1 MNHTNKLPLEGVVVI
16 DLGQVYQGPYAGF
29 LMAQAGATVIKV
41 EPPNGEPVRHRARI
55 SKGNAVPFAMLNANK
70 RNISLNLKSPE
81 GVTVLKELAAK
92 ADVLIEN
99 YAPGVLDRL
108 GVGYSV
114 LSAINPRLI
123 YGSATGYGLSG
134 PNRDNLAMDLTV
146 QAVSGIM
153 SVTGFAD
160 GPPVKAG
167 PAITDFISGV
177 HLYAGILTAL
187 YDREKSGRG
196 RLVEIAMVETVY
208 PAMASNLADV
218 FNRKAAAPRTGNRH
232 GGLAEAPY
240 NVYPASDGYVAIIS
254 VNESHWIGL
263 ARAMGRPELAEDPR
277 LKTVLDRL
285 KHIDLTDQI
294 VSEWSSQLTRNEIAE
309 ICRAHRV
316 PCAAVRD
323 LLEVTEDNHLHARG
337 MLREIEHPE
346 YGDILVHRSP
356 LVLHDTAAPEYIP
369 SARLGRAQRR
379 DTLGISRSVCRRDRR
394 VAPVRRH
401 FAGVTASTPCQTRTS
416 FRIRRRHASRIS
428 KPANSKKERHGQT
441 V

>member
-1 MNHTNKLPLEGVVVI
+1 
-16 DLGQVYQGPYAGF
+16 
-29 LMAQAGATVIKV
+29 
-41 EPPNGEPVRHRARI
+41 VRHRARI

-81 GVTVLKELAAK
+81 GVKVLKKLAAK

-114 LSAINPRLI
+114 LSAINPRLV

-134 PNRDNLAMDLTV
+134 PDRDNLAMDLTV

-254 VNESHWIGL
+254 VNESHWTGL

-323 LLEVTEDNHLHARG
+323 LLEVTEDHHLHARG

-356 LVLHDTAAPEYIP
+356 LVLHDAAVPEYIP
-369 SARLGRAQRR
+369 SARLGQHNGEILSEYLGLSTGEIDALRR
-379 DTLGISRSVCRRDRR
+379 SGAISQ
-394 VAPVRRH
+394 A
-401 FAGVTASTPCQTRTS
+401 
-416 FRIRRRHASRIS
+416 
-428 KPANSKKERHGQT
+428 
-441 V
+441 

>member
-1 MNHTNKLPLEGVVVI
+1 MLPLDGVVVI

-41 EPPNGEPVRHRARI
+41 EPPTGEPVRHRARI

-108 GVGYSV
+108 GAGYSV
-114 LSAINPRLI
+114 LSAINPRLV

-134 PNRDNLAMDLTV
+134 PDRDNLAMDLTV

-196 RLVEIAMVETVY
+196 RLVEIAMVEAVY

-294 VSEWSSQLTRNEIAE
+294 VSEWSSRLTRNEIVE

-316 PCAAVRD
+316 PCASVRD
-323 LLEVTEDNHLHARG
+323 LLEVTEDRHLHARG
-337 MLREIEHPE
+337 MLRQIEHPE

-356 LVLHDTAAPEYIP
+356 LVLHEAATPEYIP
-369 SARLGRAQRR
+369 SARLGQHNSEILSEYLGLSAGEIDALRR
-379 DTLGISRSVCRRDRR
+379 SGAISQ
-394 VAPVRRH
+394 A
-401 FAGVTASTPCQTRTS
+401 
-416 FRIRRRHASRIS
+416 
-428 KPANSKKERHGQT
+428 
-441 V
+441 

>member
-1 MNHTNKLPLEGVVVI
+1 MNSTSKLPLDGVVVI

-41 EPPNGEPVRHRARI
+41 EPPTGEPVRHRARI

-114 LSAINPRLI
+114 LSAINPRLV

-134 PNRDNLAMDLTV
+134 PDRDNLAMDLTV

-196 RLVEIAMVETVY
+196 RLVEIAMVEAVY

-240 NVYPASDGYVAIIS
+240 NVYPASDGFVAIIS

-277 LKTVLDRL
+277 LRTVLDRL

-294 VSEWSSQLTRNEIAE
+294 VSEWSSRLTRNEIVE

-316 PCAAVRD
+316 PCASVRD
-323 LLEVTEDNHLHARG
+323 LLEVTEDRHLHARG
-337 MLREIEHPE
+337 MLRQIEHPE

-356 LVLHDTAAPEYIP
+356 LVLHEAATPEYIP
-369 SARLGRAQRR
+369 SARLGQHNSEILSEYLGLSTGEIDALRR
-379 DTLGISRSVCRRDRR
+379 SGAISQ
-394 VAPVRRH
+394 A
-401 FAGVTASTPCQTRTS
+401 
-416 FRIRRRHASRIS
+416 
-428 KPANSKKERHGQT
+428 
-441 V
+441 

>member
-146 QAVSGIM
+146 QAASGIM

-167 PAITDFISGV
+167 PAITKSRWSRPSIRRWPRIWQMCS
-177 HLYAGILTAL
+177 TA
-187 YDREKSGRG
+187 R
-196 RLVEIAMVETVY
+196 RLR
-208 PAMASNLADV
+208 P
-218 FNRKAAAPRTGNRH
+218 
-232 GGLAEAPY
+232 
-240 NVYPASDGYVAIIS
+240 
-254 VNESHWIGL
+254 
-263 ARAMGRPELAEDPR
+263 ARA
-277 LKTVLDRL
+277 TVM
-285 KHIDLTDQI
+285 
-294 VSEWSSQLTRNEIAE
+294 VGS
-309 ICRAHRV
+309 
-316 PCAAVRD
+316 
-323 LLEVTEDNHLHARG
+323 
-337 MLREIEHPE
+337 
-346 YGDILVHRSP
+346 
-356 LVLHDTAAPEYIP
+356 
-369 SARLGRAQRR
+369 
-379 DTLGISRSVCRRDRR
+379 
-394 VAPVRRH
+394 
-401 FAGVTASTPCQTRTS
+401 
-416 FRIRRRHASRIS
+416 RRRHTMSI
-428 KPANSKKERHGQT
+428 RHPTGMSPLSVST
-441 V
+441 NLIGSDWRARWGGRNWPKIRV

>member
-1 MNHTNKLPLEGVVVI
+1 MNQSSKLPLEGVVVI

-81 GVTVLKELAAK
+81 GVKVLKELAAK

-108 GVGYSV
+108 GAGYSV
-114 LSAINPRLI
+114 LSAINPRLV

-263 ARAMGRPELAEDPR
+263 TRAIGRPELAEDPR

-309 ICRAHRV
+309 VCRANRV

-323 LLEVTEDNHLHARG
+323 LLEVTEDDHLHARG
-337 MLREIEHPE
+337 MLRKIDHPE

-369 SARLGRAQRR
+369 SARLGEHNGEILS
-379 DTLGISRSVCRRDRR
+379 DYLGLSAGEIDALRQSGAISQ
-394 VAPVRRH
+394 A
-401 FAGVTASTPCQTRTS
+401 
-416 FRIRRRHASRIS
+416 
-428 KPANSKKERHGQT
+428 
-441 V
+441 

>member
-1 MNHTNKLPLEGVVVI
+1 MISDSTEGVLNNKNRLPLEGVVVV

-70 RNISLNLKSPE
+70 RNISLNLKSPD
-81 GVTVLKELAAK
+81 GVEILKGLAAK
-92 ADVLIEN
+92 ADVVIEN
-99 YAPGVLDRL
+99 YAPSVLDRL
-108 GVGYSV
+108 GVGYAV
-114 LSAINPRLI
+114 LSAINPRLV
-123 YGSATGYGLSG
+123 YGSASGYGLSG
-134 PNRDNLAMDLTV
+134 PSRDNLAMDLTI

-177 HLYAGILTAL
+177 HLYAGIITAL

-240 NVYPASDGYVAIIS
+240 NVYPASDGFVAIIS
-254 VNESHWIGL
+254 VNESHWTGL
-263 ARAMGRPELAEDPR
+263 TRAMGQPGLAEDPR

-285 KHIDLTDQI
+285 KNIDLTDQI
-294 VSEWSSQLTRNEIAE
+294 VSEWSSQLTRNEITDV
-309 ICRAHRV
+309 CRANKV

-323 LLEVTEDNHLHARG
+323 LLEVTEDHHLRARG
-337 MLREIEHPE
+337 MLREITHPE
-346 YGDILVHRSP
+346 YGEILVHRSP
-356 LVLHDTAAPEYIP
+356 LVLHDAATPDYRP
-369 SARLGRAQRR
+369 SARLGEHNGEILSEYLGLSAGEIDALYQAGAIAQ
-379 DTLGISRSVCRRDRR
+379 
-394 VAPVRRH
+394 A
-401 FAGVTASTPCQTRTS
+401 
-416 FRIRRRHASRIS
+416 
-428 KPANSKKERHGQT
+428 
-441 V
+441 

>member
-81 GVTVLKELAAK
+81 GVKVLKELAAK

-114 LSAINPRLI
+114 LSAINPRLV

-263 ARAMGRPELAEDPR
+263 TRAMGRKELAEDPR

-323 LLEVTEDNHLHARG
+323 LLEVTEDHHLHARG

-356 LVLHDTAAPEYIP
+356 LVLHDAAVPEYIP
-369 SARLGRAQRR
+369 SARLGQHNGEILSEY
-379 DTLGISRSVCRRDRR
+379 LGLSTGEIDALRKSGAISQ
-394 VAPVRRH
+394 A
-401 FAGVTASTPCQTRTS
+401 
-416 FRIRRRHASRIS
+416 
-428 KPANSKKERHGQT
+428 
-441 V
+441 

>member
-1 MNHTNKLPLEGVVVI
+1 LTDTRKLPLEGVTVI

-81 GVTVLKELAAK
+81 GVKVLKELVAK

-134 PNRDNLAMDLTV
+134 PDRDNLAMDLTV

-153 SVTGFAD
+153 SVTGFAE

-240 NVYPASDGYVAIIS
+240 NVYPASDGHVAIIS
-254 VNESHWIGL
+254 VSEAHWNGL
-263 ARAMGRPELAEDPR
+263 ARAMGRPELADDPR
-277 LKTVLDRL
+277 FNTVLSRL

-294 VSEWSSQLTRNEIAE
+294 VSDWSSQLTRSEITE
-309 ICRAHRV
+309 LCRANRV

-323 LLEVTEDNHLHARG
+323 LLEVTGDKHLHARG
-337 MLREIEHPE
+337 MLREIAHPE

-356 LVLHDTAAPEYIP
+356 LVLHDATSPEYIP
-369 SARLGRAQRR
+369 SARLGQHNSEILSEYLGLTSSEIDALRHSGAIAQ
-379 DTLGISRSVCRRDRR
+379 
-394 VAPVRRH
+394 A
-401 FAGVTASTPCQTRTS
+401 
-416 FRIRRRHASRIS
+416 
-428 KPANSKKERHGQT
+428 
-441 V
+441 

>member
-1 MNHTNKLPLEGVVVI
+1 MNNTNKLPLEGVVVI

-81 GVTVLKELAAK
+81 GVKILKGLAAK

-108 GVGYSV
+108 GVGYAA
-114 LSAINPRLI
+114 LSAINPRLV
-123 YGSATGYGLSG
+123 YGSASGYGLSG
-134 PNRDNLAMDLTV
+134 PNRDNLAMDLTI

-177 HLYAGILTAL
+177 HLYAGIMTAL

-254 VNESHWIGL
+254 VNESHWAGL
-263 ARAMGRPELAEDPR
+263 TRAMGQPELAEDPR

-285 KHIDLTDQI
+285 KNIDLTDQI

-309 ICRAHRV
+309 LCRANKV

-323 LLEVTEDNHLHARG
+323 LLEVTEDHHLHARG
-337 MLREIEHPE
+337 MLREITHPE

-356 LVLHDTAAPEYIP
+356 LVLHDAAAPDYTP
-369 SARLGRAQRR
+369 SARLGQHNGEILSEYLGLSAGEIDALRQSGAIAQ
-379 DTLGISRSVCRRDRR
+379 
-394 VAPVRRH
+394 A
-401 FAGVTASTPCQTRTS
+401 
-416 FRIRRRHASRIS
+416 
-428 KPANSKKERHGQT
+428 
-441 V
+441 

>member
-1 MNHTNKLPLEGVVVI
+1 MNSTNKLPLEGVVVI

-81 GVTVLKELAAK
+81 GVKVLKKLAAK

-108 GVGYSV
+108 GIGYSV
-114 LSAINPRLI
+114 LSAINPRLV

-134 PNRDNLAMDLTV
+134 PDRDNLAMDLTV

-240 NVYPASDGYVAIIS
+240 NVYPASDG
-254 VNESHWIGL
+254 
-263 ARAMGRPELAEDPR
+263 
-277 LKTVLDRL
+277 
-285 KHIDLTDQI
+285 
-294 VSEWSSQLTRNEIAE
+294 
-309 ICRAHRV
+309 
-316 PCAAVRD
+316 
-323 LLEVTEDNHLHARG
+323 
-337 MLREIEHPE
+337 
-346 YGDILVHRSP
+346 
-356 LVLHDTAAPEYIP
+356 
-369 SARLGRAQRR
+369 
-379 DTLGISRSVCRRDRR
+379 
-394 VAPVRRH
+394 
-401 FAGVTASTPCQTRTS
+401 
-416 FRIRRRHASRIS
+416 
-428 KPANSKKERHGQT
+428 
-441 V
+441 

>member
-1 MNHTNKLPLEGVVVI
+1 MNPTSKLPLEGVVVI

-81 GVTVLKELAAK
+81 GMKVLKKLAAK

-114 LSAINPRLI
+114 LSAINPRLV

-134 PNRDNLAMDLTV
+134 PDRDNLAMDLTV

-294 VSEWSSQLTRNEIAE
+294 VSGWSSQLTRNEIAE

-323 LLEVTEDNHLHARG
+323 LLEVTEDHHLHARG

-356 LVLHDTAAPEYIP
+356 LVLHDAAVPEYIP
-369 SARLGRAQRR
+369 SARLGQHNGEILSEY
-379 DTLGISRSVCRRDRR
+379 LGLSTGEIDALRKSGAISQ
-394 VAPVRRH
+394 A
-401 FAGVTASTPCQTRTS
+401 
-416 FRIRRRHASRIS
+416 
-428 KPANSKKERHGQT
+428 
-441 V
+441 

>member
-1 MNHTNKLPLEGVVVI
+1 LDNNKKLPLEGVVVI

-81 GVTVLKELAAK
+81 GVRILKELAAK

-99 YAPGVLDRL
+99 YAPDVLDRL

-134 PNRDNLAMDLTV
+134 PDRDNLAMDLTI

-187 YDREKSGRG
+187 YDREKTGRG

-218 FNRKAAAPRTGNRH
+218 FNRKAAGPRTGNRH

-254 VNESHWIGL
+254 VNESHWAGL
-263 ARAMGRPELAEDPR
+263 TRAMGRPELAEDPR
-277 LKTVLDRL
+277 FKTVLDRL
-285 KHIDLTDQI
+285 KHIDLTDRI
-294 VSEWSSQLTRNEIAE
+294 VSEWSSPLTRSEITDL
-309 ICRAHRV
+309 CRANRV

-323 LLEVTEDNHLHARG
+323 LREVTEDKHLHARG

-356 LVLHDTAAPEYIP
+356 LVLHDAATPEYIP
-369 SARLGRAQRR
+369 SARLGEHNSEILSEYLGLSGSDIEALRVSGAIAQ
-379 DTLGISRSVCRRDRR
+379 
-394 VAPVRRH
+394 A
-401 FAGVTASTPCQTRTS
+401 
-416 FRIRRRHASRIS
+416 
-428 KPANSKKERHGQT
+428 
-441 V
+441 

>member
-1 MNHTNKLPLEGVVVI
+1 LENNKTLPLDGVIVI

-70 RNISLNLKSPE
+70 RNISLNLKSPD
-81 GVTVLKELAAK
+81 GVRVLKELAAK

-108 GVGYSV
+108 GVGYAA
-114 LSAINPRLI
+114 LSAVNPRLI

-134 PNRDNLAMDLTV
+134 PSRDNLAMDLTI

-254 VNESHWIGL
+254 VNEAHWAGL
-263 ARAMGRPELAEDPR
+263 TRAMGRPELADDVR
-277 LKTVLDRL
+277 FKTVLDRL

-294 VSEWSSQLTRNEIAE
+294 VSEWSSQLVRDEITE
-309 ICRAHRV
+309 LCRVNRV

-323 LLEVTEDNHLHARG
+323 LREVTEDKHLHARG

-356 LVLHDTAAPEYIP
+356 LVLHDTAAPDYVP
-369 SARLGRAQRR
+369 SARLGQHNGEVLSQYLGLSEGEIDALRRAGAIAQ
-379 DTLGISRSVCRRDRR
+379 
-394 VAPVRRH
+394 A
-401 FAGVTASTPCQTRTS
+401 
-416 FRIRRRHASRIS
+416 
-428 KPANSKKERHGQT
+428 
-441 V
+441 

>member
-1 MNHTNKLPLEGVVVI
+1 MKSTSKLPLEGVVVI

-41 EPPNGEPVRHRARI
+41 EPPTGEPVRHRARI

-108 GVGYSV
+108 GAGYSV
-114 LSAINPRLI
+114 LSAINPRLV

-134 PNRDNLAMDLTV
+134 PDRDNLAMDLTV

-196 RLVEIAMVETVY
+196 RLVEIAMVEAVY

-294 VSEWSSQLTRNEIAE
+294 VSEWSSRLTRNEIVE

-316 PCAAVRD
+316 PCASVRD
-323 LLEVTEDNHLHARG
+323 LLEVTEDRHLHARG

-356 LVLHDTAAPEYIP
+356 LVLHEAATPEYIP
-369 SARLGRAQRR
+369 SARLGQHNSEILSEYLGLSAGEIDALRR
-379 DTLGISRSVCRRDRR
+379 SGAISQ
-394 VAPVRRH
+394 A
-401 FAGVTASTPCQTRTS
+401 
-416 FRIRRRHASRIS
+416 
-428 KPANSKKERHGQT
+428 
-441 V
+441 

>member
-1 MNHTNKLPLEGVVVI
+1 MNSTNKLPLEGVVVI

-108 GVGYSV
+108 GAGYSV
-114 LSAINPRLI
+114 LSAINPRLV

-134 PNRDNLAMDLTV
+134 PDRDNLAMDLTV

-254 VNESHWIGL
+254 VNESHWAGL

-285 KHIDLTDQI
+285 KHIDLTDQV
-294 VSEWSSQLTRNEIAE
+294 VSEWSSQLTRNEIVE

-316 PCAAVRD
+316 PCASVRD
-323 LLEVTEDNHLHARG
+323 LLEVTEDRHLHARG

-346 YGDILVHRSP
+346 YGGILVHRSP
-356 LVLHDTAAPEYIP
+356 LVLHDTATPEYIP
-369 SARLGRAQRR
+369 SARLGQHNSEILSEY
-379 DTLGISRSVCRRDRR
+379 LGLSTGEIDALRQSGAISQ
-394 VAPVRRH
+394 A
-401 FAGVTASTPCQTRTS
+401 
-416 FRIRRRHASRIS
+416 
-428 KPANSKKERHGQT
+428 
-441 V
+441 

>member
-1 MNHTNKLPLEGVVVI
+1 MDNNKKLPLDAVIVI

-70 RNISLNLKSPE
+70 RNISLNLKSPD
-81 GVTVLKELAAK
+81 GVRVLKELASK

-108 GVGYSV
+108 GVGYAA
-114 LSAINPRLI
+114 LSAVNPRLI

-134 PNRDNLAMDLTV
+134 PSRDNLAMDLTI

-254 VNESHWIGL
+254 VNESHWTGL
-263 ARAMGRPELAEDPR
+263 TRAMGRPELADDIR
-277 LKTVLDRL
+277 FKTVLDRL

-294 VSEWSSQLTRNEIAE
+294 VSDWSSQLARDEITE
-309 ICRAHRV
+309 LCRLNRV

-323 LLEVTEDNHLHARG
+323 LREVTEDKHLHARG
-337 MLREIEHPE
+337 MLREISHPE

-356 LVLHDTAAPEYIP
+356 LVLHDTATPEYVP
-369 SARLGRAQRR
+369 SARLGQHNGEVLSEYLGLSSSEIDELRRSGAIAQ
-379 DTLGISRSVCRRDRR
+379 
-394 VAPVRRH
+394 
-401 FAGVTASTPCQTRTS
+401 Q
-416 FRIRRRHASRIS
+416 
-428 KPANSKKERHGQT
+428 
-441 V
+441 

>member
-1 MNHTNKLPLEGVVVI
+1 LNNKNKLPLEDVVVI

-29 LMAQAGATVIKV
+29 LMSQAGATVIKV

-81 GVTVLKELAAK
+81 GVKVLKGLAAK

-108 GVGYSV
+108 GVGYSA

-134 PNRDNLAMDLTV
+134 PSRDNLAMDLTV

-177 HLYAGILTAL
+177 HLYGGILTAL
-187 YDREKSGRG
+187 YEREKSGRG

-263 ARAMGRPELAEDPR
+263 TRAMGQPDLAEDPR
-277 LKTVLDRL
+277 FKTVRDRL

-294 VSEWSSQLTRNEIAE
+294 VSEWSSRLTRDEITE

-323 LLEVTEDNHLHARG
+323 LLEVTEDKHLHARG

-346 YGDILVHRSP
+346 YGEILVHRSP
-356 LVLHDTAAPEYIP
+356 LVLHDTATPKYVP
-369 SARLGRAQRR
+369 SARLGQHNGEILSEYLGLSAAEIDALRQSGAIAQ
-379 DTLGISRSVCRRDRR
+379 
-394 VAPVRRH
+394 A
-401 FAGVTASTPCQTRTS
+401 
-416 FRIRRRHASRIS
+416 
-428 KPANSKKERHGQT
+428 
-441 V
+441 

>member
-1 MNHTNKLPLEGVVVI
+1 MDNNKTLPLEGVVVI

-81 GVTVLKELAAK
+81 GARILKELAAK

-99 YAPGVLDRL
+99 YAPDVLDRL

-114 LSAINPRLI
+114 LSALNPRLI

-134 PNRDNLAMDLTV
+134 PDRDNLAMDLTI
-146 QAVSGIM
+146 QAASGIM

-240 NVYPASDGYVAIIS
+240 NIYPASDGHVAIIS
-254 VNESHWIGL
+254 VNESHWAGL
-263 ARAMGRPELAEDPR
+263 TRAMGRPELADDPR
-277 LKTVLDRL
+277 FKTVLDRL
-285 KHIDLTDQI
+285 KHIDLTDQA
-294 VSEWSSQLTRNEIAE
+294 VSEWSSRLPRIEITGL
-309 ICRAHRV
+309 CRANRV

-323 LLEVTEDNHLHARG
+323 LREVTEDKHLHARG
-337 MLREIEHPE
+337 MLRNIEHPE

-356 LVLHDTAAPEYIP
+356 LVLHDTTAPEYIP
-369 SARLGRAQRR
+369 SARLGQHNGEILSEFLGLSSGEIDALRYSGAIAQ
-379 DTLGISRSVCRRDRR
+379 
-394 VAPVRRH
+394 A
-401 FAGVTASTPCQTRTS
+401 
-416 FRIRRRHASRIS
+416 
-428 KPANSKKERHGQT
+428 
-441 V
+441 

>member
-1 MNHTNKLPLEGVVVI
+1 VI
-16 DLGQVYQGPYAGF
+16 VLDLGQVYQAPYAGF

-41 EPPNGEPVRHRARI
+41 ETPSGEPVRHRARI

-81 GVTVLKELAAK
+81 GVALLKTLAAK
-92 ADVLIEN
+92 ADVLLEN

-108 GVGYSV
+108 GVGYGA
-114 LSAINPRLI
+114 LSEINPRLI

-134 PNRDNLAMDLTV
+134 PDRDNLAMDLTI

-153 SVTGFAD
+153 SVTGFPD

-167 PAITDFISGV
+167 PAITDFLSGV

-196 RLVEIAMVETVY
+196 QLVEIAMVEAVY
-208 PAMASNLADV
+208 PALASNLADV
-218 FNRKAAAPRTGNRH
+218 FNNNAPGPRTGNRH

-254 VNESHWIGL
+254 VNEAHWAGL
-263 ARAMGRPELAEDPR
+263 ARAMERPELAEDPR
-277 LKTVLDRL
+277 LKTVLDRV

-294 VSEWSSQLTRNEIAE
+294 VSDWSSQLTRNEITE
-309 ICRAHRV
+309 LCRKHRV

-323 LLEVTEDNHLHARG
+323 LLEVVQDPHLHARG
-337 MLREIEHPE
+337 MLRKIKHPD

-356 LVLHDTAAPEYIP
+356 LVLQEAEAPDYVP
-369 SARLGRAQRR
+369 SARLGQHNDEVLSEYLGLSTAEIDGLRR
-379 DTLGISRSVCRRDRR
+379 SGAITQG
-394 VAPVRRH
+394 
-401 FAGVTASTPCQTRTS
+401 
-416 FRIRRRHASRIS
+416 
-428 KPANSKKERHGQT
+428 
-441 V
+441 

>member
-1 MNHTNKLPLEGVVVI
+1 MNQPRKLPLEGVVVI

-81 GVTVLKELAAK
+81 GAKVLKELAAK

-254 VNESHWIGL
+254 VNESHWTGL
-263 ARAMGRPELAEDPR
+263 TRAMGRPELAEDPR
-277 LKTVLDRL
+277 FKTVLDRL

-294 VSEWSSQLTRNEIAE
+294 VSEWSS
-309 ICRAHRV
+309 RADAQRDRRGVPRQPRAVFRGARPAGGNGRRAPSRARHAPRDRASRV
-316 PCAAVRD
+316 RRHPGSSQPAGAPRYRDAGIHSVCA
-323 LLEVTEDNHLHARG
+323 
-337 MLREIEHPE
+337 PW
-346 YGDILVHRSP
+346 S
-356 LVLHDTAAPEYIP
+356 
-369 SARLGRAQRR
+369 AQRR
-379 DTLGISRSVCRRDRR
+379 DSLGISRIVRRRDRR
-394 VAPVRRH
+394 AAPIRRH
-401 FAGVTASTPCQTRTS
+401 CAGVTSGSAISGKATWSSCLKKLFFVASS
-416 FRIRRRHASRIS
+416 
-428 KPANSKKERHGQT
+428 
-441 V
+441 

>member
-1 MNHTNKLPLEGVVVI
+1 LNPTNKLPLEGVVVI

-108 GVGYSV
+108 GIGYSV
-114 LSAINPRLI
+114 LSAINPRLV

-146 QAVSGIM
+146 QASSGIM

-254 VNESHWIGL
+254 VNEAHWIGL

-294 VSEWSSQLTRNEIAE
+294 VSEWSSRLTRNEIAE
-309 ICRAHRV
+309 ICRANRV

-337 MLREIEHPE
+337 MLRKIEHPE

-356 LVLHDTAAPEYIP
+356 LVLHDTVAPEYIP
-369 SARLGRAQRR
+369 SARLGEHNREILSEYLGLSAGEIDALRR
-379 DTLGISRSVCRRDRR
+379 SGAISQ
-394 VAPVRRH
+394 A
-401 FAGVTASTPCQTRTS
+401 
-416 FRIRRRHASRIS
+416 
-428 KPANSKKERHGQT
+428 
-441 V
+441 

>member
-1 MNHTNKLPLEGVVVI
+1 LNHTNKLPLEGVVVI

-81 GVTVLKELAAK
+81 GMKVLKKLAAK

-114 LSAINPRLI
+114 LSAINPRLV

-134 PNRDNLAMDLTV
+134 PDRDNLAMDLTV

-294 VSEWSSQLTRNEIAE
+294 VSGWSSQLTRNEIAE

-323 LLEVTEDNHLHARG
+323 LLEVTEDHHLHARG

-356 LVLHDTAAPEYIP
+356 LVLHDAAVPEYIP
-369 SARLGRAQRR
+369 SARLGQHNGEILSEY
-379 DTLGISRSVCRRDRR
+379 LGLSTGEINALRKSGAISQ
-394 VAPVRRH
+394 A
-401 FAGVTASTPCQTRTS
+401 
-416 FRIRRRHASRIS
+416 
-428 KPANSKKERHGQT
+428 
-441 V
+441 

>member
-1 MNHTNKLPLEGVVVI
+1 LNNNKKLPLEGVVVI

-29 LMAQAGATVIKV
+29 LMAQAGAAVIKV

-70 RNISLNLKSPE
+70 RNISLNLKSSE
-81 GVTVLKELAAK
+81 GVKVLKELAAK

-134 PNRDNLAMDLTV
+134 PDRDNLAMDLTV

-187 YDREKSGRG
+187 YDREKTGRG
-196 RLVEIAMVETVY
+196 RLVEIAMVETIY

-254 VNESHWIGL
+254 VNESHWAGL
-263 ARAMGRPELAEDPR
+263 VRAMGRQDLAEDPR
-277 LKTVLDRL
+277 FKTVLDRL
-285 KHIDLTDQI
+285 KHIDLTDRI
-294 VSEWSSQLTRNEIAE
+294 VSDWSSQLARHEITE
-309 ICRAHRV
+309 LCRANRV

-323 LLEVTEDNHLHARG
+323 LLEVTEDSHLRARG

-356 LVLHDTAAPEYIP
+356 LVLHDAATPEYIP
-369 SARLGRAQRR
+369 SARLGEHNSDILSEYLGLSGSEIEALRAS
-379 DTLGISRSVCRRDRR
+379 GAI
-394 VAPVRRH
+394 A
-401 FAGVTASTPCQTRTS
+401 QT
-416 FRIRRRHASRIS
+416 
-428 KPANSKKERHGQT
+428 
-441 V
+441 